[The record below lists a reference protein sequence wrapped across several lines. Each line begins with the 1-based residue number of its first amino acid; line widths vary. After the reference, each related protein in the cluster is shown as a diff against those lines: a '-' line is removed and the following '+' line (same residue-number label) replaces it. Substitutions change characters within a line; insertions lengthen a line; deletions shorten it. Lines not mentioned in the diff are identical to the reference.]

1 MGYLFVLI
9 SVLSGTTKGYC
20 GKKTSEFMKNPVDGV
35 FISMIRMIICTLI
48 GGIVVLMGSNT
59 SFGLNMSMF
68 LTALMSA
75 AATSCF
81 VVSWLMCVKNGS
93 YMMLDIFLMLGVIIP
108 ISASAIMF
116 GEKIRINQVCG
127 IMILAVAVYLLCGYN
142 IRLKGRMTV
151 KSVLLLVFC
160 GAMNGFADLSQKMFV
175 KLNENSSAAVFNFYS
190 YLFSFIILAV
200 VFAIVNKKQSSK
212 RKDMGKIT
220 GYILI
225 MGICLFFNSYFKTL
239 AAHYIDAAQLY
250 PLCQGLSLIFSS
262 LMATFLLKEKL
273 DFKGAFGIVIA
284 FGALLIINLL

>member
-48 GGIVVLMGSNT
+48 GGIVVLIGSNT

-142 IRLKGRMTV
+142 VRLKGKMTF

-175 KLNENSSAAVFNFYS
+175 KLNENASAAVFNFYS

-200 VFAIVNKKQSSK
+200 VFAVVNKKQSSK

-239 AAHYIDAAQLY
+239 AAHYIDAARLY

-273 DFKGAFGIVIA
+273 DFKGAVGIVIA